1 MIYQNF
7 YIKAPVK
14 LLGVPLPLK
23 EFIKKDEQGQPLDP
37 VEYMTIPEYLT
48 TFNHRVSRYS
58 NDGTYFIKGFGFNL
72 SGLDE
77 LRAKLA
83 DFGLTLGTDI
93 WILSP
98 AEVQIELQK
107 REWKQDD
114 MIADIQ

>member
-7 YIKAPVK
+7 YIKAPVQ

-37 VEYMTIPEYLT
+37 VEYMTIPEYLS
-48 TFNHRVSRYS
+48 TFNHKVSRYS
-58 NDGTYFIKGFGFNL
+58 NDGVFFIKGFGFNL
-72 SGLDE
+72 AGLDE

-83 DFGLTLGTDI
+83 EFNLELGKNI

-98 AEVQIELQK
+98 AEVQDELQK
-107 REWKQDD
+107 PEWQEIIPDV
-114 MIADIQ
+114 